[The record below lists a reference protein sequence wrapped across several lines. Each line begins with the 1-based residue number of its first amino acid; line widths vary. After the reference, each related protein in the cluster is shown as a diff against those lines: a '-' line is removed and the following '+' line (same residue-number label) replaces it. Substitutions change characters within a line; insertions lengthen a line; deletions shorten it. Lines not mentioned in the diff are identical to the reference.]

1 MSSPVPA
8 RDRVLDAFESLLDEQ
23 GERAATLD
31 AVARA
36 AGVSKGGLL
45 YHFPSKEALVGGLLA
60 RLDERLAEDIDR
72 IRTSED
78 GVVPYL
84 IRTSFAADTPFDRTI
99 LAVSRIAQG
108 NDERASAGLARIHDS
123 WNAVVTEAV
132 GDPLIARA
140 IVLMSDGL
148 YYNSALLSAG
158 STSRGEA
165 EDVLAVIDRLLAAPS
180 STDTAQP

>member
-1 MSSPVPA
+1 MPPAPA
-8 RDRVLDAFESLLDEQ
+8 RDRVLDAFEELLTEQ
-23 GERAATLD
+23 GERSATLD
-31 AVARA
+31 AVARS

-45 YHFPSKEALVGGLLA
+45 YHFPSKDALVDGLLE
-60 RLDERLAEDIDR
+60 RLDERLEEDIDR
-72 IRTSED
+72 IRTSDE

-108 NDERASAGLARIHDS
+108 HDERASAGLARIHDS
-123 WNAVVTEAV
+123 WNAVVAEAV

-148 YYNSALLSAG
+148 YYNSALLPTREG
-158 STSRGEA
+158 TRGQA
-165 EDVLAVIDRLLAAPS
+165 EDVLAVIDRLLEK
-180 STDTAQP
+180 